1 MPWRVGGGKIP
12 IRALQQYWPDC
23 SRPALCQEGP
33 LTVTCQVWEV
43 ISADKQGEAG
53 DDHVLARFT
62 SEPVMMRKISR
73 WLHMGSLR
81 EVWLP
86 RMLTLQQFWP
96 DCRLALPGLK
106 TDSTFRNSCSCGSY
120 GAARS
125 TDSQLVLA
133 TLRWEHHSL
142 GRGLV
147 GHSSAVPHPGYT
159 GMRYN
164 GAGLSPNTLTN
175 QTSFLLVLY

>member
-1 MPWRVGGGKIP
+1 
-12 IRALQQYWPDC
+12 
-23 SRPALCQEGP
+23 
-33 LTVTCQVWEV
+33 
-43 ISADKQGEAG
+43 
-53 DDHVLARFT
+53 
-62 SEPVMMRKISR
+62 
-73 WLHMGSLR
+73 MGSLR

-175 QTSFLLVLY
+175 QTSFLLVLYQDTLIIVKTPAQLNTTSTSGWIYMKMTQTPDHPIPPGTLLQIYRNKCNSEITNNFEMACIWPKMIIIQA